1 MIMIEI
7 YKKNESIILA
17 TGRIPAVIMPTTKEE
32 SIVLLAQYPKQYY
45 NTIKP
50 VSVKECIISPVCTL
64 GAFSRATTNENT
76 GNLTVSALVITMLT
90 DLVSFFNVGKTM
102 SEVQLAQTAEII
114 IDTYGYLKID
124 DFKYCFSSA
133 KKGLY
138 GVTYDRLD
146 GNVIITWIEQYLI
159 DRMSVADNL
168 SYSEHSSMK
177 ANERN
182 SQSFLE
188 IQLNS
193 KP

>member
-7 YKKNESIILA
+7 YKKNESIILS
-17 TGRIPAVIMPTTKEE
+17 TGRIPMDLMPKTKEE
-32 SIVLLAQYPKQYY
+32 SIVLLAQYPEQYY
-45 NTIKP
+45 ETLKP
-50 VSVKECIISPVCTL
+50 ATVKECILSPVCTL
-64 GAFSRATTNENT
+64 GAFNRATTNERT
-76 GNLTVSALVITMLT
+76 GDMTVKATVLHMLT

-102 SEVQLAQTAEII
+102 SQVQLAQTAEII

-124 DFKYCFSSA
+124 DFKFCFSSA

-146 GNVIITWIEQYLI
+146 GNVIITWIEQYLA

-182 SQSFLE
+182 SQSILE